1 MKGYSKRT
9 VTVSSTVF
17 SMTVAAELA
26 WQPQETFESGI
37 RKTVQWY
44 LDNQEWLDQVTSG
57 DYQGYYE
64 RMYGNR

>member
-1 MKGYSKRT
+1 MRYAID
-9 VTVSSTVF
+9 STKLKN
-17 SMTVAAELA
+17 ELG
-26 WQPQETFESGI
+26 WEPTLQFEEGI
-37 RKTVQWY
+37 EKPVKWY

>member
-1 MKGYSKRT
+1 MRG
-9 VTVSSTVF
+9 VTV
-17 SMTVAAELA
+17 
-26 WQPQETFESGI
+26 
-37 RKTVQWY
+37 KWY